1 MKMCSLLCRFLDVS
15 SLTASLAAG
24 PRLFKRFR
32 RKCKPIMFTCKL
44 YAVSFTDVTNEKT
57 LISRCH
63 SPVDMIAATVNLN
76 FQYFASTY
84 LITLF

>member
-1 MKMCSLLCRFLDVS
+1 
-15 SLTASLAAG
+15 
-24 PRLFKRFR
+24 
-32 RKCKPIMFTCKL
+32 MFTRKL

-63 SPVDMIAATVNLN
+63 SPVDMIVATVNLN
-76 FQYFASTY
+76 FQSFGKLYIYILLYRDYLSWATASTY